1 MAEIEKIHVPETAAD
16 SQGGSETGRTT
27 QVVKSVID
35 NGDRQQLL
43 SDRREVLK
51 LIFSERA
58 LEGED
63 YETDLQVLQP
73 EFVSYTDDEVLTV
86 RIPVKKWMG
95 NGLNVVQGGIMSYMF
110 DAVVGPM
117 AFAYSET
124 DLSGT
129 IDLSTSY
136 LRPVLP
142 TDPYV
147 TIEARVRSNTRRMVY
162 IEAELYD
169 CRGKLCT
176 TAVTNIMKGHKAK
189 E

>member
-1 MAEIEKIHVPETAAD
+1 MAEVEKMNVSETAAD
-16 SQGGSETGRTT
+16 SHATAVTGRTT
-27 QVVKSVID
+27 QTIKSVID
-35 NGDRQQLL
+35 KGDREQLL
-43 SDRREVLK
+43 SERREVLK
-51 LIFSERA
+51 LIFSERV
-58 LEGED
+58 LEGEEH
-63 YETDLQVLQP
+63 ETDLQVLEP
-73 EFVSYTDDEVLTV
+73 EFISYTDDEVLTV

-95 NGLNVVQGGIMSYMF
+95 NGLRVVQGGVMSYMF

-147 TIEARVRSNTRRMVY
+147 TIVSRVRSNTRRMVY

-176 TAVTNIMKGHKAK
+176 TAVTNIMKGHKRK

>member
-1 MAEIEKIHVPETAAD
+1 MV
-16 SQGGSETGRTT
+16 ETGRTT
-27 QVVKSVID
+27 QIVKSVID
-35 NGDRQQLL
+35 KGDRAQLL
-43 SDRREVLK
+43 AERREILK

-58 LEGED
+58 LEGEE
-63 YETDLQVLQP
+63 YETDLQVLAP

-95 NGLNVVQGGIMSYMF
+95 NGLRVVQGGIMSYMI

-117 AFAYSET
+117 GFAYSET

-129 IDLSTSY
+129 IDLSLSY
-136 LRPVLP
+136 LRPVSP
-142 TDPYV
+142 DDPYV
-147 TIEARVRSNTRRMVY
+147 EIVCRVRSNTRRMVY

-176 TAVTNIMKGHKAK
+176 TATTNIMKGHKAK